1 MKPALSHFSKAQG
14 MIVSPRLIPVES
26 ERVEGVEAAPTFGS
40 AVSLRDLRKSFGPVV
55 AVDNVC
61 LDVAPGEFMSLLG
74 PSGSGKTT
82 VLMMVAG
89 FETPD
94 SGNIRV
100 GDEDLTDLPPYHR
113 DLGMVF
119 QSYALF
125 PHMTVYENIAYPLR
139 LRKLSPESIRK
150 RIHASLEMVQLPAD
164 RYAHRY
170 PKQLSGGQQQR
181 VALVRALIYEP
192 RVLLMDEP
200 MGALDKNLRS
210 ELKLELRALQRRL
223 KITVVYVTH
232 DQEEALTLSDR
243 VAVMNKGRIEQ
254 IGAPETLYRRPKN
267 RFIANF
273 LGDAN
278 LLQVKRCGLQQAMF
292 SNGTS
297 FMIHG
302 GAMPQDRDEFLLLL
316 RPEDVEI
323 AGDGRGLL
331 QGRVSE
337 TIYLGSL
344 IRAEVDTALGRITML
359 NKAVHMSG
367 LARGDSVSL
376 TFSTKDPVLLPTDL

>member
-1 MKPALSHFSKAQG
+1 MKPALSYLSKEHG
-14 MIVSPRLIPVES
+14 MTSTPRFAHS
-26 ERVEGVEAAPTFGS
+26 ETSDLAERAPIAGS
-40 AVSLRDLRKSFGPVV
+40 AVSLTDLRKSFGSVV
-55 AVDNVC
+55 AVDKVC

-94 SGNIRV
+94 SGSIRV
-100 GDEDLTDLPPYHR
+100 GDRDLTMLPPYHR

-119 QSYALF
+119 QNYALF
-125 PHMTVYENIAYPLR
+125 PHMTVYDNIAYPLR
-139 LRKLSPESIRK
+139 LRKLPSELIHK
-150 RIHASLEMVQLPAD
+150 RIAASLEMVQLPAD
-164 RYAHRY
+164 KYAHRY

-223 KITVVYVTH
+223 KITVIYVTH

-254 IGAPETLYRRPKN
+254 IDAPEALYRRPKN

-278 LLQVKRCGLQQAMF
+278 LLGLKRCGLHQVMF
-292 SNGTS
+292 SNGAS
-297 FMIHG
+297 FSVHG
-302 GAMPQDRDEFLLLL
+302 GMMPQNGDEFLLLL
-316 RPEDVEI
+316 RPEDIEI
-323 AGDGRGLL
+323 ASDGRGMI
-331 QGRVSE
+331 QGRVVE

-344 IRAEVDTALGRITML
+344 IRAEVDTALGRVTVV
-359 NKAVHMSG
+359 NKALHMAG
-367 LARGDSVSL
+367 IARGDTVAL
-376 TFSTKDPVLLPTDL
+376 TFGTKDLVLLPADL